1 MSNTTSLLNLTQQRL
16 QFIKGSAGDT
26 NSKTFP
32 RKSLGH
38 CATSSISSTYDQADF
53 CVCMMKSLM
62 NYEKAN
68 AENLTEP
75 NIAATDQV
83 VPSPV

>member
-1 MSNTTSLLNLTQQRL
+1 MSTE
-16 QFIKGSAGDT
+16 
-26 NSKTFP
+26 
-32 RKSLGH
+32 LGKYH
-38 CATSSISSTYDQADF
+38 SSTYDQADF

-68 AENLTEP
+68 AANLTEP

-83 VPSPV
+83 FP